1 MRKIRQLLL
10 VLTAMLFSTGVYAQ
24 NVHSVSST
32 ADSGAGTLRQLLADA
47 SPGDSIVIPA
57 DSEIVILSE
66 LTIDK
71 NVSIN
76 GQGSTIRV
84 AQPGV
89 SAIRVFTL
97 TNADLTNGALYNL
110 ILKGGN
116 IQGRHA
122 TASDILNCGG
132 ILMMNV
138 ACTFRIENVEFLESK
153 GTYAGAFQQNNV
165 NANVTLK
172 SCTFSGN
179 TAINNAGALYNKGF
193 MTMENCT
200 FLTNST
206 THNGAAIVSN
216 KSLNVSGSLFKS
228 NVAAT
233 TTNGAYAGAVF
244 NTGNG
249 SLADFTDCLF
259 VENVADT
266 KGAAVFGQSGNTETT
281 INFTNCTFYN
291 NTSNAEASLA
301 SNNAGG
307 VFTTYAGIV
316 NIVNCTMV
324 GNTARLNGVAFIR
337 DLNTIKVNV
346 VNSIIAYN
354 YTGETLTDLTNNGA
368 AVVNVYS
375 SILGATSGSVNQNN
389 AVGFSY
395 NPESNLFASYYSA
408 GNRMP
413 VLEEDGT
420 VKLSGV
426 NSIAYKAGKST
437 LEGFTI
443 PATDQLGA
451 VRPTPPSVGAVEYN
465 VSTAIQLPAS
475 STFTFYP
482 NPAKDNIHLSSDVK
496 ISSIE
501 LIDLSGST
509 VLYVANPMGAVSL
522 QNIQSGIYLLRAR
535 SAEGMSTSKI
545 NIQ

>member
-10 VLTAMLFSTGVYAQ
+10 VLTAMLFSTGVFAQ

-32 ADSGAGTLRQLLADA
+32 ADSGAGTLRQLLTDA

-84 AQPGV
+84 AEPGV

-97 TNADLTNGALYNL
+97 INADLTDGGLYNL

-122 TASDILNCGG
+122 TASNILNCGA
-132 ILMMNV
+132 ILLIDV
-138 ACTFRIENVEFLESK
+138 ACTFRIENVEFLDSK

-165 NANVTLK
+165 NANVVLNA
-172 SCTFSGN
+172 CTFSGN

-193 MTMENCT
+193 MTMDNCS
-200 FLTNST
+200 FLNNST

-216 KSLNVSGSLFKS
+216 KSLSVSGSLFKS

-233 TTNGAYAGAVF
+233 TTNGAYAGAIF

-259 VENVADT
+259 VENTADT
-266 KGAAVFGQSGNTETT
+266 RGAAVFGQSGNTETT

-316 NIVNCTMV
+316 NFVNCTMV

-354 YTGETLTDLTNNGA
+354 YTGETLTDLTNSGA
-368 AVVNVYS
+368 GIVEVNT
-375 SILGATSGSVNQNN
+375 SILGNASGAVNQIG
-389 AVGFSY
+389 AIGFSY
-395 NPESNLFASYYSA
+395 NPESNLFATYYSA